1 MPVRAQTLEEEPDMA
16 LTRNTLAARLRD
28 DAGKGSARR
37 LRAQG
42 LVPAVV
48 YGRHLDTPVHIA
60 VDPIEVK
67 KAIATP
73 HKFNTLLAL
82 KLDGQ
87 PERMVL
93 LKDYQQ
99 DPVSREMLHA
109 DFIDVH
115 ENEQIKVNVPVVLTG
130 KPVGVTEG
138 GILSQSRREIEVF
151 AMPAAI
157 PEKIEADVSH
167 LKIAQSLHI
176 NEVKL
181 PEGVRVKSHV
191 NYPLAVV
198 SVPEKEEVVAPVV
211 AAVPAAGAP
220 AAGAPG
226 AAPAAADAK
235 AGDGKGGAAAP
246 AAAEGKGAPAKKDE
260 KKK

>member
-1 MPVRAQTLEEEPDMA
+1 MA
-16 LTRNTLAARLRD
+16 LTRNTLAARVRD
-28 DAGKGSARR
+28 GAGKGSARR
-37 LRAQG
+37 LRSEG

-48 YGRHLDTPVHIA
+48 YGRHLETPVHIA

-73 HKFNTLLAL
+73 HKFNTLLTL

-87 PERMVL
+87 PERLVL

-109 DFIDVH
+109 DFIDVR
-115 ENEQIKVNVPVVLTG
+115 ENEQIKVNVPLVLTG

-138 GILSQSRREIEVF
+138 GILSQSRRELEVF

-157 PEKIEADVSH
+157 PEKIEADVSQ

-176 NEVKL
+176 NDVKL
-181 PEGVRVKSHV
+181 PQGVRVKTQV
-191 NYPLAVV
+191 NYTIAVV
-198 SVPEKEEVVAPVV
+198 SVPEKEEVAPAP
-211 AAVPAAGAP
+211 AAAAATPAAGAP

-235 AGDGKGGAAAP
+235 A
-246 AAAEGKGAPAKKDE
+246 AEGKGTAAPGAAKEGGAAKKED

>member
-1 MPVRAQTLEEEPDMA
+1 MA
-16 LTRNTLAARLRD
+16 LTRNTLAARVRD
-28 DAGKGSARR
+28 GAGKGSARR
-37 LRAQG
+37 LRSQG
-42 LVPAVV
+42 LVPAIV
-48 YGRHLDTPVHIA
+48 YGRHLETPVHIA
-60 VDPIEVK
+60 VDPVEVK

-73 HKFNTLLAL
+73 HRLNTLLSL

-87 PERMVL
+87 PERLVL

-109 DFIDVH
+109 DFIDVR
-115 ENEQIKVNVPVVLTG
+115 ENEQIKVNVPLVLTG
-130 KPVGVTEG
+130 RPVGVTEG
-138 GILSQSRREIEVF
+138 GILSQSRRDLEVY
-151 AMPAAI
+151 ALPASI
-157 PEKIEADVSH
+157 PEKIEADVTH

-191 NYPLAVV
+191 NFTVAVV
-198 SVPEKEEVVAPVV
+198 SVPEKEEVAPV
-211 AAVPAAGAP
+211 AAAATPVAGAP
-220 AAGAPG
+220 GAPGAAG

-235 AGDGKGGAAAP
+235 AADGKGAAAP
-246 AAAEGKGAPAKKDE
+246 ADAKAAGGPAKKED

>member
-1 MPVRAQTLEEEPDMA
+1 MA
-16 LTRNTLAARLRD
+16 LTRNTLAARVRD
-28 DAGKGSARR
+28 GAGKGSARR
-37 LRAQG
+37 LRSQG

-48 YGRHLDTPVHIA
+48 YGRHLETPVHIA

-73 HKFNTLLAL
+73 HKFNTLLNL

-87 PERMVL
+87 PERLVL

-115 ENEQIKVNVPVVLTG
+115 ENEQIKVNVPLVLTG
-130 KPVGVTEG
+130 KALGTTEG
-138 GILSQSRREIEVF
+138 GILSQSRREIEVY

-157 PEKIEADVSH
+157 PEKIEADVTH
-167 LKIAQSLHI
+167 LKIAMSLHI
-176 NEVKL
+176 NDVKM
-181 PEGVRVKSHV
+181 PEGVRVKSNV
-191 NYPLAVV
+191 NYTIAVV
-198 SVPEKEEVVAPVV
+198 SVPEKEEVAPVV
-211 AAVPAAGAP
+211 AAATPVAGAP
-220 AAGAPG
+220 AAGAAG

-235 AGDGKGGAAAP
+235 AADGKGGAAAP
-246 AAAEGKGAPAKKDE
+246 AAAKDAGGAGKKDD

>member
-1 MPVRAQTLEEEPDMA
+1 MA
-16 LTRNTLAARLRD
+16 LTRNTLAARVRD
-28 DAGKGSARR
+28 GAGKGSARR
-37 LRAQG
+37 LRAEG

-48 YGRHLDTPVHIA
+48 YGRHLETPVHIA
-60 VDPIEVK
+60 VDPLEVK

-73 HKFNTLLAL
+73 HKLNTLLTL

-87 PERMVL
+87 PERLVL

-99 DPVSREMLHA
+99 DPLSREMLHA
-109 DFIDVH
+109 DFIDVR
-115 ENEQIKVNVPVVLTG
+115 ENEQIKVNVPLVLTG

-138 GILSQSRREIEVF
+138 GILSQSRRDIEVF

-176 NEVKL
+176 NEVKM
-181 PEGVRVKSHV
+181 PQGVRVKTQV
-191 NYPLAVV
+191 NFTIAVV
-198 SVPEKEEVVAPVV
+198 SVPEKEEVAPAP
-211 AAVPAAGAP
+211 AAAAATAAAGAP
-220 AAGAPG
+220 ATGAPG
-226 AAPAAADAK
+226 AAPAATDAK
-235 AGDGKGGAAAP
+235 AAEGKGAAAP
-246 AAAEGKGAPAKKDE
+246 AAAKEGGPAKKDD

>member
-1 MPVRAQTLEEEPDMA
+1 MA
-16 LTRNTLAARLRD
+16 LTRNTLAARVRD
-28 DAGKGSARR
+28 GAGKGSARR

-48 YGRHLDTPVHIA
+48 YGRHLETPVHIA
-60 VDPIEVK
+60 VDPLEVK
-67 KAIATP
+67 KAISTP
-73 HKFNTLLAL
+73 HKFNTLLSL

-87 PERMVL
+87 PERLVL

-109 DFIDVH
+109 DFIDVR
-115 ENEQIKVNVPVVLTG
+115 ENEQIKVNVPLVLSG

-138 GILSQSRREIEVF
+138 GILSQSRREIEVY
-151 AMPAAI
+151 AMPATI

-176 NEVKL
+176 NDVKL
-181 PEGVRVKSHV
+181 PEGVRVRSQV
-191 NYPLAVV
+191 NYTIAVV
-198 SVPEKEEVVAPVV
+198 SVPEKEEVAPAPAAAAAAPV
-211 AAVPAAGAP
+211 AGAP
-220 AAGAPG
+220 APGAPG

-235 AGDGKGGAAAP
+235 A
-246 AAAEGKGAPAKKDE
+246 AEGKGTAAPAGAKEGGGAKKDE

>member
-1 MPVRAQTLEEEPDMA
+1 
-16 LTRNTLAARLRD
+16 
-28 DAGKGSARR
+28 
-37 LRAQG
+37 
-42 LVPAVV
+42 
-48 YGRHLDTPVHIA
+48 
-60 VDPIEVK
+60 
-67 KAIATP
+67 
-73 HKFNTLLAL
+73 
-82 KLDGQ
+82 
-87 PERMVL
+87 VL

-109 DFIDVH
+109 DFIDVR
-115 ENEQIKVNVPVVLTG
+115 ENEQIKVNVPLVLTG

-138 GILSQSRREIEVF
+138 GILSQNRREIEVY

-191 NYPLAVV
+191 NYTIAVV
-198 SVPEKEEVVAPVV
+198 SVPEKEEVAPV
-211 AAVPAAGAP
+211 AAVAATPVAGAP

-226 AAPAAADAK
+226 AAPAAGDAK
-235 AGDGKGGAAAP
+235 APEGKGAAAP
-246 AAAEGKGAPAKKDE
+246 AAGKDAGGAAKKDD

>member
-1 MPVRAQTLEEEPDMA
+1 MPVRALQTKEPGHMA
-16 LTRNTLAARLRD
+16 LTRNTLAARVRD
-28 DAGKGSARR
+28 GAGKGSARR
-37 LRAQG
+37 LRAEG

-48 YGRHLDTPVHIA
+48 YGRHLETPVHIA
-60 VDPIEVK
+60 VNPVDVK

-73 HKFNTLLAL
+73 HRLNTLLSL

-87 PERMVL
+87 PDRLVL

-109 DFIDVH
+109 DFIDVR
-115 ENEQIKVNVPVVLTG
+115 ENEQIKVNVPLVLTG

-138 GILSQSRREIEVF
+138 GILSQNRREVEVY
-151 AMPAAI
+151 ALPAAI

-191 NYPLAVV
+191 NYTIAVV
-198 SVPEKEEVVAPVV
+198 SVPEKEEVAPVP
-211 AAVPAAGAP
+211 AAAAATPAAGAP

-226 AAPAAADAK
+226 AAPAAGDAK
-235 AGDGKGGAAAP
+235 APEGKGAAAP
-246 AAAEGKGAPAKKDE
+246 AAAKD
-260 KKK
+260 